1 MHWSYIRNSHG
12 CINIFRAKVLDTTLV
27 AKVYVIFNVKKSVVQ
42 DNIEDNDNLVQ
53 LKMDIVVK
61 PKSEVPKSKVP
72 KSRPKGLGMT
82 Q

>member
-1 MHWSYIRNSHG
+1 M
-12 CINIFRAKVLDTTLV
+12 
-27 AKVYVIFNVKKSVVQ
+27 IFNVKKSVVQ

-72 KSRPKGLGMT
+72 K
-82 Q
+82 